1 MRSLISRLRQTIRPL
16 FKSPGFTITAILIL
30 GLGIGANTAI
40 FSLINGAL
48 LKPLPYPHAERLVQ
62 LFQPFRNF
70 DRFSFDYPDYLDYR
84 AGQHTFAGLTALIND
99 DFNLAGR
106 GEPQRIS
113 GLYVTGD
120 FFQLLGRPFIIG
132 RPFGQAEDEPEAA
145 AVVVVSE
152 RLWRTQFHADPNLIG
167 GYITLNG
174 RSFQVIGVTPAQAN
188 ESAKTDVYVP
198 LSHSVYF
205 GTWLTIQRG
214 SHNFSC
220 IGRLKEGVTLQQAQA
235 DLEVIRQNLADRYPK
250 TDQAFGIRAVPY
262 LDSVMTDYTAT
273 LWLLEAAVACLLL
286 ITCANVANLLL
297 ARAQE
302 RRREVNIRAALGASR
317 LRLVIEL
324 LRESSLLAAGGAV
337 IGVLLAA
344 WAVAAIRTFA
354 PPDVARFQEI
364 ELDGGVL
371 VFVLLVTGLTAL
383 LSGLFPAL
391 INSQANLSSALKQEG
406 DRGGTGGRERHR
418 GQAVLVAGQVAL
430 TAVLLIGA
438 GLLIRSFQAL
448 QNTPL
453 GFNPD
458 RVLTADVYL
467 ADSKYSTNAAC
478 QAFFDAMLASLKRQP
493 GVTAV
498 ALNSNPPFVGTNG
511 NGFGI
516 AGQPDPDVSQLPIAE
531 AQWVTPDYF
540 RTVGITLLQGRLF
553 SDQDNHD
560 KENVAII
567 NEALAQR
574 YFPGQDPLGQQLHDL
589 NDIGG
594 SGLKRNFFTIVGVV
608 RDVQHNN
615 PESQQTPFQIY
626 YPYAQTLLPTPL
638 NWGSLAIRT
647 TNDPR
652 VLIPA
657 LGKLVAALDP
667 NLPIANVS
675 AFDDVVARSFATKR
689 MATVVVSLFSGTA
702 LLLAAVGLYGIL
714 SYSVA
719 QRKREIGVRLAL
731 GAQSTSI
738 LQLVVSQGLRVVGIG
753 LVIGI
758 IAALALSQLISSIL
772 YKVSATDPLSI
783 VTGVLVLAVVALIA
797 CVLPAFRATRIDPI
811 TALRE

>member
-1 MRSLISRLRQTIRPL
+1 MRSLISRLPRILRPL
-16 FKSPGFTITAILIL
+16 IKSPGFTITAILIL

-48 LKPLPYPHAERLVQ
+48 LKPLPYPHPERLVQ

-106 GEPQRIS
+106 GDPRRIS

-120 FFQLLGRPFIIG
+120 FFRLLGRPFIIG
-132 RPFGQAEDEPEAA
+132 RPFGQAEDEPEARP
-145 AVVVVSE
+145 VVVVSE
-152 RLWRTQFHADPNLIG
+152 HLWRTQFQADPKLIG
-167 GYITLNG
+167 SSITLNG

-188 ESAKTDVYVP
+188 ESAKVDAYVP

-235 DLEVIRQNLADRYPK
+235 DLEVIRQNLAGRYPE
-250 TDQAFGIRAVPY
+250 TDKAFGIRAVPY

-273 LWLLEAAVACLLL
+273 LWLMEAAVACLLL

-324 LRESSLLAAGGAV
+324 LRESSLLATCGAV
-337 IGVLLAA
+337 IGLLLAA
-344 WAVAAIRTFA
+344 WALDAIRTFA
-354 PPDVARFQEI
+354 PPDVARFQEVQ
-364 ELDGGVL
+364 LDGGVL
-371 VFVLLVTGLTAL
+371 VFVLIVTGLTAL

-391 INSQANLSSALKQEG
+391 INSHANLSSALKQEG

-438 GLLIRSFQAL
+438 GLLTRSFQAL
-448 QNTPL
+448 QSTPL

-458 RVLTADVYL
+458 HVLTADVYL
-467 ADSKYSTNAAC
+467 ADSKYSTSAAC
-478 QAFFDAMLASLKRQP
+478 QAFFDALLASVKRQP

-498 ALNSNPPFVGTNG
+498 GLNSNPPFLSTTA
-511 NGFGI
+511 NGFGV
-516 AGQPDPDVSQLPIAE
+516 AGQPDPELSQIPVAE

-540 RTVGITLLQGRLF
+540 KTVAVKLLHGRLF
-553 SDQDNHD
+553 SDQDD
-560 KENVAII
+560 QDEEKVVII
-567 NEALAQR
+567 NESLAQR
-574 YFPGQDPLGQQLHDL
+574 YFPGQDPLGKQLHDL

-594 SGLKRNFFTIVGVV
+594 SGLKRNFFTIVGVAG
-608 RDVQHNN
+608 DLQHNN

-626 YPYAQTLLPTPL
+626 YPYSQSLLPTPL
-638 NWGSLAIRT
+638 NFGSLAIRT
-647 TNDPR
+647 ENDPR
-652 VLIPA
+652 ALIPA
-657 LGKLVAALDP
+657 LGKLITALDA

-675 AFDDVVARSFATKR
+675 LFDDVVARSFATKR

-738 LQLVVSQGLRVVGIG
+738 LQLVVERGLRVVGIG
-753 LVIGI
+753 LLIGI
-758 IAALALSQLISSIL
+758 VAALALSQLISSIL

-783 VTGVLVLAVVALIA
+783 ITGVLVLALVALIA
-797 CVLPAFRATRIDPI
+797 CVLPALRATRIDPI
-811 TALRE
+811 TALRD